1 MFVGSVERG
10 CRTLAVGALE
20 QPAWSLA
27 PNWGEATNCSYSRL
41 LPLLHRI
48 EQSIAEQYSW
58 ERRTCNC
65 WCTGSSR
72 GGNGFGRG
80 AGLRKVCS
88 CEVFEEMV
96 KSIGTRSR
104 ITWISCCL
112 SCRPLCEL
120 GFPVCCS
127 SFPGSGKEWKPLG
140 RPSFSLPPLL
150 KDKID
155 PTNTGLEFPITNG

>member
-1 MFVGSVERG
+1 MWVRLREVAGRWPWE
-10 CRTLAVGALE
+10 
-20 QPAWSLA
+20 PWSSHPGPWLLIGGRPPIA
-27 PNWGEATNCSYSRL
+27 PTGL

-48 EQSIAEQYSW
+48 EQSTAEQYSW

-88 CEVFEEMV
+88 CGVFEEMV
-96 KSIGTRSR
+96 KSIRTRSR